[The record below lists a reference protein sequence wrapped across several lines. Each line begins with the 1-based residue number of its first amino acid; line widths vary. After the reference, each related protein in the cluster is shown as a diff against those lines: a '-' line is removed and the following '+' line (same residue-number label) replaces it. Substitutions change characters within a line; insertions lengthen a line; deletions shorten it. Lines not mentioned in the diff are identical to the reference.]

1 MIDPML
7 ENNLYWFVNLCNNGN
22 QNPKE
27 ISNWPDK
34 KNITSVSKIGVQLML
49 KKLNKS
55 TSNISEGVAFLLR
68 GAKKRRSM
76 AIASAKMINSDIGI
90 SAKLAAVK

>member
-1 MIDPML
+1 
-7 ENNLYWFVNLCNNGN
+7 
-22 QNPKE
+22 
-27 ISNWPDK
+27 
-34 KNITSVSKIGVQLML
+34 ML